1 MKKKIV
7 VQNYFQG
14 FEEDSDNKEDCQPI
28 VTKIEEMKN
37 SYNYIL
43 FQEEGINITEM
54 KYNAKWNK
62 LLDKKNCAIENAN
75 TFNTYYNSVITLQK
89 EEINKL
95 ITEVEELQRS
105 KILKENK
112 SPLHEVK

>member
-1 MKKKIV
+1 M
-7 VQNYFQG
+7 
-14 FEEDSDNKEDCQPI
+14 
-28 VTKIEEMKN
+28 EEMKN
-37 SYNYIL
+37 SYNHLL

-62 LLDKKNCAIENAN
+62 LLDKKNCTIENAN
-75 TFNTYYNSVITLQK
+75 TFNIYYNSVITLQK

-95 ITEVEELQRS
+95 TTEVEELQRW

-112 SPLHEVK
+112 SLLHEVKQAQLEEDGRISDKIIKEMQELSVMNINAE